1 MSQDREHLGEQK
13 ISEIGGALG
22 EKMIGEISRFHPT
35 YAAYIKDSVAALQ
48 SSPVLTQRERDIIRL
63 TALTT
68 VGASLVQVKNTVKVT
83 LESGIFTPEEVGDI
97 IMQTSWY
104 CGFTPALTAA
114 FAALEAIDDFTA
126 NQESSQ

>member
-22 EKMIGEISRFHPT
+22 EKMIGEISRFHPA

-126 NQESSQ
+126 NQEPSQ